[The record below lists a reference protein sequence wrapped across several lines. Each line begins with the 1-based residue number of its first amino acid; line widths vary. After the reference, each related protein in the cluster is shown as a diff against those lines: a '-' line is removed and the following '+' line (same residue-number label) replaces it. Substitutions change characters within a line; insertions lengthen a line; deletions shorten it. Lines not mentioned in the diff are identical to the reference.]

1 MSLLLVTALRLSPA
15 DRAKHENASPVALQ
29 AQNFRSCLCA
39 DEVDASI
46 CIPSRDDV
54 AGGPILHAH
63 NWFFKA
69 RHVPSARSS
78 VVVPQHEIHDVGLVV
93 EQAEQAHPKQDAR
106 VAVALSAVARTRRH
120 VAGRAHGGSILRR
133 RPGARGRV
141 LPLRYVAGAPGPHST
156 SLSLPLSLN
165 FSLSSLFLRP
175 SLDFSKFLERGA
187 RERERE
193 RWAHDAGS

>member
-1 MSLLLVTALRLSPA
+1 MSLLLVTALRLSPPLSPA

-29 AQNFRSCLCA
+29 EQMFCSCLCA

-54 AGGPILHAH
+54 VGGPILQAQ
-63 NWFFKA
+63 NPRVKA
-69 RHVPSARSS
+69 RRVPSARS
-78 VVVPQHEIHDVGLVV
+78 VVLPQDEIHDVGLAV

-106 VAVALSAVARTRRH
+106 VAEALSAVARTRGH

-141 LPLRYVAGAPGPHST
+141 LPLRYVAGAPDPHST
-156 SLSLPLSLN
+156 SLSLSLSLIFPLSLL
-165 FSLSSLFLRP
+165 SLPPPFPR
-175 SLDFSKFLERGA
+175 FLEVSRTWGK
-187 RERERE
+187 RERKRE
-193 RWAHDAGS
+193 AGT